1 MAIEGQTVTE
11 PGEGEAGEG
20 SSNTQAQDVVYIL
33 HPNCA
38 VEDV

>member
-1 MAIEGQTVTE
+1 MAVRGEGLL
-11 PGEGEAGEG
+11 GEGEEG
-20 SSNTQAQDVVYIL
+20 SSAAVESVVYVL